1 LTSLF
6 ALLEEWQNHL
16 FVSQYKKNCFP
27 SNRWNISKIF
37 EWTSH
42 IMALPPQ
49 KCVSKF
55 YIFFSRY
62 LTYTHI
68 GQQSVY
74 FVFMYAAA
82 NLISTYI
89 PQVSFLKLC

>member
-49 KCVSKF
+49 KVYLNS
-55 YIFFSRY
+55 ISFSVGTLPTHTLGNRAFILY
-62 LTYTHI
+62 LCML
-68 GQQSVY
+68 QS
-74 FVFMYAAA
+74 
-82 NLISTYI
+82 T
-89 PQVSFLKLC
+89 